1 MNLDLSLDLTPGSKV
16 SISPTR
22 RSPLLLPP
30 EAVSHGSPA
39 HFPALERLSKDAS
52 TLSEDLDELRSRIK
66 RADVC
71 RLYPDVPRES
81 QLMIS
86 PTANPAL
93 SAIASSVLN
102 DKVQSVRNDL
112 ASETQARLSGDDD
125 NSRRLLRLEQKYNE
139 LDIRLRVVEL
149 ERASKKE
156 GDALKMAREEI
167 AKAQKDAIDD
177 LTSKLKEE
185 IEEVKKDLEQK
196 MIKDSTCREEIQ
208 KVKKETENA
217 LKHMFEEEIKKVRKE
232 LKSHP
237 GQSDKLDKIKEEI
250 KVYDKVC
257 DEDDFHFLQAH
268 RQEAKLLSQRGQYK
282 EAEKAWEKVWKECQ
296 QKFGEEDR
304 MTIEAQHEFAT
315 ILQLQE
321 KFDDAERQQKDVLDK
336 AKTYLKEDHPVT
348 LAAMKARALTLWH
361 LRRLPEAQA
370 LYKEVEPLYR
380 DAQEDKMAEDV
391 KQKIEEIQNQKIP
404 GEIQRVSGGSSGSER
419 PKHVML
425 SGRFNNKKNIEYMNK
440 VKELLDERG
449 IPTYMVSSQ
458 TGERF
463 SGPTMFG
470 LYHAKAMVIFGTDDY
485 GAKTG
490 AGYETFYE
498 LQYAWEN
505 ELDLIA
511 IQLSNTWPPKPDND
525 KEDAGKIQ
533 NKYVLNSALLREI
546 DEEMEKPD
554 EMAEKIAESVRKF
567 DEANGKSEGSKDNK
581 TISQQDPLELKNLET
596 RLKQAS
602 ESLVVEKLEA
612 VKSNLKE
619 VLREAL
625 DSDMKEKFEAF
636 TTKASKES
644 EDNKRKMDEK
654 SGELDKVV
662 NGFTS
667 DFKDF
672 KAKLET
678 KADSTRLN
686 QEINQVQTEI
696 QRERGKLEALE
707 SETRDHKAKLAP
719 MESRINEVE
728 FAEKQ
733 TKELVQRNA
742 REMEAERQQAREET
756 KREARELEA
765 NIQDDMKKRVK
776 GLEEKLQSTLDGK
789 AELVKLQQLQSDLLS
804 RSEEKEKKLEQELQ
818 REIRKCSE
826 ESQDKTEK
834 VKKEMKDQV
843 GQMESRVESL
853 MSLIRIIKG
862 SAAQIAAA

>member
-1 MNLDLSLDLTPGSKV
+1 MDLDLSLDLSPGSRLR
-16 SISPTR
+16 ISPR

-39 HFPALERLSKDAS
+39 HYPALERLSKDAS
-52 TLSEDLDELRSRIK
+52 ALSEDLDELRSRIK

-71 RLYPDVPRES
+71 KLYPDVPGES

-149 ERASKKE
+149 ERGASKKE
-156 GDALKMAREEI
+156 QGDALKMAREEI
-167 AKAQKDAIDD
+167 ALAQKDASDD

-196 MIKDSTCREEIQ
+196 MITKDSTFREEIQ

-217 LKHMFEEEIKKVRKE
+217 LKRMFDEEITRVRKE
-232 LKSHP
+232 LKGHP
-237 GQSDKLDKIKEEI
+237 GQSGKLDKIVEEI
-250 KVYDKVC
+250 NLYGKVY
-257 DEDDFHFLQAH
+257 DEDDFHILQAN
-268 RQEAKLLSQRGQYK
+268 REKAKLLTQQRRYE
-282 EAEKAWEKVWKECQ
+282 EAEEVRKWIWQKCQ
-296 QKFGEEDR
+296 KKFGEEDR

-315 ILQLQE
+315 TLQLQE
-321 KFDDAERQQKDVLDK
+321 KFHDAEREQRDVLDK
-336 AKTYLKEDHPVT
+336 AKRYLTEDHPVT
-348 LAAMKARALTLWH
+348 LAAMQELALTLWQ
-361 LRRLPEAQA
+361 LRRLSEAQA
-370 LYKEVEPLYR
+370 LYKEALPLYR
-380 DAQEDKMAEDV
+380 NAQEDTMVQDV
-391 KQKIEEIQNQKIP
+391 TKKIEGIQNQKNP
-404 GEIQRVSGGSSGSER
+404 EEIHRVSGGSSGYDSHEQQ
-419 PKHVML
+419 KHVML
-425 SGRFNNKKNIEYMNK
+425 SGRFNNPKNIAYMNK
-440 VKELLDERG
+440 VKALLDKQG

-458 TGERF
+458 TGQRF

-470 LYHAKAMVIFGTDDY
+470 LYHAKAMVVFGTIDY
-485 GAKTG
+485 GAKTV

-498 LQYAWEN
+498 LQYAHEH
-505 ELDLIA
+505 ELHLIP
-511 IQLSNTWPPKPDND
+511 IQLSSTWPPKPDND

-533 NKYVLNSALLREI
+533 NKYVLNSALLRLN
-546 DEEMEKPD
+546 DEEMERPD
-554 EMAEKIAESVRKF
+554 EMAEKIAEAVRGF
-567 DEANGKSEGSKDNK
+567 DGAGTEGSKDNN
-581 TISQQDPLELKNLET
+581 TISQQDPLELKKLET
-596 RLKQAS
+596 RVKQAS
-602 ESLVVEKLEA
+602 ENLVVEKLEA

-619 VLREAL
+619 VLREAME
-625 DSDMKEKFEAF
+625 SEMEKFEAF

-662 NGFTS
+662 HGFTS
-667 DFKDF
+667 DLKDF

-696 QRERGKLEALE
+696 QREREKREVLE

-728 FAEKQ
+728 LAEKQ

-742 REMEAERQQAREET
+742 REMEAERQKAREET

-776 GLEEKLQSTLDGK
+776 GLEEKFQSTLDGK

-804 RSEEKEKKLEQELQ
+804 RSEEKEQKLRQELR
-818 REIRKCSE
+818 REIRECSE

-834 VKKEMKDQV
+834 VKKEMKDLV
-843 GQMESRVESL
+843 GQMESRVESF
-853 MSLIRIIKG
+853 IRIIKG
-862 SAAQIAAA
+862 SATQIVAA